1 MYEKNHIFLVRFV
14 WFVWL
19 LQAQRK
25 RGAAGAAAPPK
36 FLLSKNV
43 LKKILFTLQFLDEE
57 LNSYFIVIKNI
68 DLVYYK
74 CNSCVYQTLN
84 KGIVFKMKN

>member
-1 MYEKNHIFLVRFV
+1 MLTMYEKKHIFLVRFV

-19 LQAQRK
+19 LQVHWK
-25 RGAAGAAAPPK
+25 RGAAGAAAPPPK

-84 KGIVFKMKN
+84 KDIVF

>member
-19 LQAQRK
+19 LQVHRK
-25 RGAAGAAAPPK
+25 RGAAGAAPPPPPPK

-43 LKKILFTLQFLDEE
+43 LKKILFTLHFLDEE

-74 CNSCVYQTLN
+74 YNSCMYQTLN
-84 KGIVFKMKN
+84 KDIVF